1 MHGKI
6 LMSKQTQLFPVGLFV
21 SFLTVIL
28 GIIANCF
35 IKQNKILLAKIIIL
49 SIFGTMASF
58 AIHIFSLS
66 SFGSG
71 RLHIS
76 IGMTIGYIFIML
88 YVLSDVLENKTFF
101 SYLLNILLCLWFL
114 TNIFNFM
121 FLTYEHQLAN
131 KIDKQK
137 TMEIVKYV
145 QEYEKDNKQKCKKQY
160 HHVRYCGCGI
170 YFCSDIDS
178 DRQPVKPDAGA
189 DGTVMYICDFGGI
202 FEPDSRYPWGA
213 EPWSCGIYVCRCICQ
228 CLLFTLC

>member
-1 MHGKI
+1 
-6 LMSKQTQLFPVGLFV
+6 MSKQTQLFPVGLFV

-101 SYLLNILLCLWFL
+101 SYLSPLV
-114 TNIFNFM
+114 
-121 FLTYEHQLAN
+121 Y
-131 KIDKQK
+131 
-137 TMEIVKYV
+137 
-145 QEYEKDNKQKCKKQY
+145 
-160 HHVRYCGCGI
+160 
-170 YFCSDIDS
+170 S
-178 DRQPVKPDAGA
+178 
-189 DGTVMYICDFGGI
+189 MYINLPIMPHSPAMITVKSTRSFVLI
-202 FEPDSRYPWGA
+202 FR
-213 EPWSCGIYVCRCICQ
+213 
-228 CLLFTLC
+228 LNF